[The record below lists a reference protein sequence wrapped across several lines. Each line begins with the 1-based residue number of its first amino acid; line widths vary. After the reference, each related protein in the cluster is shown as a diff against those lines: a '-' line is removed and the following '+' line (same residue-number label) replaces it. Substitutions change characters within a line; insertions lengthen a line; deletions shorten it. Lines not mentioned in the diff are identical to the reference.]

1 MQKSVLDWLDLAAC
15 RFGDKTVFQT
25 KENSICFSRLLHQ
38 SKAIGSYLCGQI
50 MPRSPVAVLTGR
62 RVDTPACFLGI
73 VQAGCFYAPMDA
85 SMPVPRL
92 RQNLEVL
99 QASHMIVD
107 REHLET
113 AAALHFSGH
122 IHVLEDILQTPVQEE
137 RLAAIRRAITEEDP
151 LYVIFTSGSSGI
163 PKGVIT
169 SHHALMCYIE
179 SVQKVLQLS
188 DSDVL
193 GNQSPLDY
201 IAAIRDIYLP
211 LLTGASTVIL
221 PKNEFSMP
229 TQLFETLDTY
239 GVTTLCWSVAGLE
252 VPAKLHAFDSVKPH
266 FLKKVIF
273 SGSVMPGHVLRVWQQ
288 NLPETVF
295 INQYGPTEATAS
307 CTYHVVTE
315 TVQDDT
321 VLPIGIPYENY
332 RVVLLN
338 EDGTET
344 PDGQTG
350 EICISGPALALGY
363 YHDPVRTAQSFIP
376 NPLCPQYRSLLY
388 KTGDL
393 GSWNEQGELEFHGR
407 RDRQIKHMGHR
418 IELDEIEKTAGM
430 VAGIEQ
436 CCALYQKEKEQLWLF
451 YTGEATSRDIVLHFR
466 QEMPAFMVPRKLMK
480 LSAMPCLP
488 NGKTDMRTL
497 SSYMK

>member
-1 MQKSVLDWLDLAAC
+1 M
-15 RFGDKTVFQT
+15 
-25 KENSICFSRLLHQ
+25 
-38 SKAIGSYLCGQI
+38 
-50 MPRSPVAVLTGR
+50 
-62 RVDTPACFLGI
+62 
-73 VQAGCFYAPMDA
+73 
-85 SMPVPRL
+85 
-92 RQNLEVL
+92 
-99 QASHMIVD
+99 
-107 REHLET
+107 
-113 AAALHFSGH
+113 
-122 IHVLEDILQTPVQEE
+122 
-137 RLAAIRRAITEEDP
+137 
-151 LYVIFTSGSSGI
+151 
-163 PKGVIT
+163 
-169 SHHALMCYIE
+169 
-179 SVQKVLQLS
+179 
-188 DSDVL
+188 
-193 GNQSPLDY
+193 
-201 IAAIRDIYLP
+201 
-211 LLTGASTVIL
+211 IL

-497 SSYMK
+497 LSYMK